1 MTATGRYAPVA
12 ALALFLIGILLVV
25 VAYVQ
30 ASSIPLLAHE
40 DFGRLVQRVGGS
52 MSSTTTYPDTYRA
65 MSAQVRVLQNAYL
78 GGGGLILMA
87 LGGIALLR
95 VDAVWATRPRS

>member
-1 MTATGRYAPVA
+1 MTGVRRYVPVA
-12 ALALFLIGILLVV
+12 ALSLFLIGILLVV

-30 ASSIPLLAHE
+30 ASSIPHLAHE
-40 DFGRLVQRVGGS
+40 DYGRLIQRLGGS
-52 MSSTTTYPDTYRA
+52 LSSTATYPDTYRA

-87 LGGIALLR
+87 LGGVGLLR
-95 VDAVWATRPRS
+95 QDAVWERWLRP